1 MISHP
6 VWKGERMISL
16 DGYSD
21 STLMNV
27 ISDMERKI
35 KEDTKEYKR
44 RMSERRKLI
53 SELRKELKRRE
64 NNNER

>member
-1 MISHP
+1 MIF
-6 VWKGERMISL
+6 L

-27 ISDMERKI
+27 ILDMEREI

-44 RMSERRKLI
+44 KMSERRKLI